1 MIEVYFSQGNIKNSA
16 AQDSEQSGMIIL
28 KSIEIIFLI
37 LKRSTMTTKT
47 KVILGLVGA
56 AAAGVVVGLLLAPE
70 KGSDLRKK
78 VKDTAGD
85 WAGHLSDLFTNAK
98 GEISNLKNKGSRVAT
113 EAGNTFNNVKE
124 SYS

>member
-1 MIEVYFSQGNIKNSA
+1 
-16 AQDSEQSGMIIL
+16 
-28 KSIEIIFLI
+28 
-37 LKRSTMTTKT
+37 MTTKS

-56 AAAGVVVGLLLAPE
+56 AAAGVIVGLLIAPE

-85 WAGHLSDLFTNAK
+85 WPGHLSDLFSNAK
-98 GEISNLKNKGSRVAT
+98 GEFDNLKNKGARAASD
-113 EAGNTFNNVKE
+113 AGNKFSNVKE